1 MKRAVPARSRPRLRP
16 LGCAL
21 AAALLAGCAPLTDRV
36 ILLPRAEAQGTS
48 GAVSVKAAQGEIVL
62 AEPYAQADVLGGQ
75 PQRLQSSPQAVQQA
89 YGALLALQPPAPRT
103 FVVNFETGADRMTAA
118 SGPVLDALRSALAAN
133 PGAELVITGH
143 TDRVGALE
151 ANDRL
156 SLQRAQAVR
165 DRLVA
170 AGAEAARITVA
181 GRGEREPAVPT
192 DDEVA
197 EPRNRRVE
205 IRLR

>member
-1 MKRAVPARSRPRLRP
+1 VRPAL
-16 LGCAL
+16 AL
-21 AAALLAGCAPLTDRV
+21 AAALLAGCAPLTERV
-36 ILLPRAEAQGTS
+36 ILLPAAAPGVT
-48 GAVSVKAAQGEIVL
+48 GALSVKAARGEILL
-62 AEPYAQADVLGGQ
+62 AEPYAQADVVGGE
-75 PQRLQSSPQAVQQA
+75 PLRLSSSPQAVQSA
-89 YGALLALQPPAPRT
+89 YGRLLALAPPRPQRFVLT
-103 FVVNFETGADRMTAA
+103 FELGVDKLTADAE
-118 SGPVLDALRSALAAN
+118 PVLERLRAALAAM
-133 PGAELVITGH
+133 PVADLVVTGH
-143 TDRVGALE
+143 TDRVGSLE

-170 AGAEAARITVA
+170 AGATPARISVA

-205 IRLR
+205 IKLR

>member
-1 MKRAVPARSRPRLRP
+1 MSRALLLAT
-16 LGCAL
+16 

-36 ILLPRAEAQGTS
+36 ILLP
-48 GAVSVKAAQGEIVL
+48 GADGALTGALSVTAKEGEILL
-62 AEPYAQADVLGGQ
+62 AEPYAQADVAGGT
-75 PQRLQSSPQAVQQA
+75 PARLQSSAQAVQQD
-89 YGALLALQPPAPRT
+89 YGRLLANTPPAPRR
-103 FVVNFETGADRMTAA
+103 FVVNFDTGGDQLTAD
-118 SGPVLDALRSALAAN
+118 SQPVLQQLEQALAAN
-133 PGAELVITGH
+133 AGAELVVIGH
-143 TDRVGALE
+143 TDRVGSVA

-170 AGAEAARITVA
+170 AGAAPARISVV
-181 GRGEREPAVPT
+181 GRGEREPLVPT

-205 IRLR
+205 IKLR

>member
-1 MKRAVPARSRPRLRP
+1 MMA
-16 LGCAL
+16 AL
-21 AAALLAGCAPLTDRV
+21 LIAAALLAAGCAPLTERV
-36 ILLPRAEAQGTS
+36 ILLPAAEPGGRT
-48 GAVSVKAAQGEIVL
+48 GALSVKAAQGEILL
-62 AEPYAQADVLGGQ
+62 AEPYAQADVVGGK
-75 PQRLQSSPQAVQQA
+75 PERSSSDAQAVQAA
-89 YGALLALQPPAPRT
+89 YGRLLALQPPRPQR
-103 FVVNFETGADRMTAA
+103 FVVTFESGGDTLTAA
-118 SGPVLDALRSALAAN
+118 SEPVLQRLIAALAAT
-133 PGAELVITGH
+133 PGADLVVIGH
-143 TDRVGALE
+143 TDRVGSLE

-170 AGAEAARITVA
+170 AGAAAERVSVA

-205 IRLR
+205 IKLR

>member
-1 MKRAVPARSRPRLRP
+1 MKRLAATW
-16 LGCAL
+16 L
-21 AAALLAGCAPLTDRV
+21 AAAVLAGGAPLTDRV
-36 ILLPRAEAQGTS
+36 ILLPRAEAPGQS
-48 GAVSVKAAQGEIVL
+48 GALSVKAAQGEVLL
-62 AEPYAQADVLGGQ
+62 AEPYAQADVVGGQ
-75 PQRLQSSPQAVQQA
+75 PQRLQSSAQAVQQA

-103 FVVNFETGADRMTAA
+103 FVLTFESGGDKLTKA
-118 SGPVLDALRSALAAN
+118 SEPALDELRAALAAT
-133 PGAELVITGH
+133 PGAELVVTGH
-143 TDRVGALE
+143 TDRMGSVE
-151 ANDRL
+151 SNDRL

-170 AGAEAARITVA
+170 AGAEAARVTVV

-192 DDEVA
+192 EDEVA